1 MPMLFTSESPKL
13 AEESRGVQMRT
24 SVLRSFVRETC
35 STSQTFKTPLHST
48 TLSPLP
54 SPTLFF
60 ILQDV
65 PEVCINPLISSL
77 SFHRFQCVNWGE
89 ALTRHSALTKTAVRA
104 SRTAFRPAVSTSLRA
119 GSARFASDSVLHGKI
134 HQVIGKSLSPEKIV
148 QQANSIF
155 RCCCGCPSPPIYRS
169 RTDINT
175 LYRSNLIPTSSLPF

>member
-1 MPMLFTSESPKL
+1 MWIISWIRRSSVHRPTVSHLQNIRNISGKIPSSWKLDHKKLLSTMPMLFTSESPKL

-54 SPTLFF
+54 SPTLFI

-65 PEVCINPLISSL
+65 PEVCINPLMSSL
-77 SFHRFQCVNWGE
+77 SFRRSQCVNWGQ

-119 GSARFASDSVLHGKI
+119 ASARFASDSALHGKI
-134 HQVIGKSLSPEKIV
+134 HQG
-148 QQANSIF
+148 
-155 RCCCGCPSPPIYRS
+155 
-169 RTDINT
+169 
-175 LYRSNLIPTSSLPF
+175 